1 MRLVFES
8 QAAIGW
14 FVVFMIFVGLPA
26 LILYAREVIVSL
38 GDVVR
43 QLRESGGPPLPVLAY
58 FVGAFVFVGLLS
70 VLISRLE
77 GRG

>member
-1 MRLVFES
+1 MRIVFES

-26 LILYAREVIVSL
+26 LVLYAREVIASL

-58 FVGAFVFVGLLS
+58 FLGAFIFVGLLS
-70 VLISRLE
+70 VLISRFDH
-77 GRG
+77 RS